1 MTIEKSASKDNAE
14 KERNEAMIDFER
26 LAKEVATEHG
36 FRLHAER
43 LQLWRLCS
51 NAARR
56 RAEACRD
63 EARCRPRLAD
73 WAEAV
78 KGALP
83 RDATHNPDADAI
95 RLELL
100 RRIERLNQ
108 SAED

>member
-1 MTIEKSASKDNAE
+1 MWLLIPAFRTAP
-14 KERNEAMIDFER
+14 R
-26 LAKEVATEHG
+26 L
-36 FRLHAER
+36 
-43 LQLWRLCS
+43 
-51 NAARR
+51 
-56 RAEACRD
+56 
-63 EARCRPRLAD
+63 RPRLAD